1 MNDGWEV
8 RPLGEVL
15 SLNYGKPLS
24 PADRSPQGEFPAYG
38 ANGVKARTDKHLV
51 DQVSIIVGRKGSAGE
66 VLLSEERF
74 WPLDVTYYA
83 DFDRSRHNVVFL
95 FYLLS
100 SLNLPALA
108 KGVKPG
114 LNRNDVYAIEIPVPP
129 LAEQERIVRILDETL
144 GLLKAV
150 EVRLEE
156 TRIACMGVAP
166 ALWDEQMFRGEGY
179 AKAKLADVTQIKSGF
194 TLPKSL
200 EKPSGEIPYVKV
212 ADMNLTANR
221 EGIITSSRFVN
232 MSEVNP
238 AGLVPSGA
246 TVFPKRGGAILT
258 NKKRIVRTPIWLDL
272 NMMALIPGP
281 RLQPNYLFLFMLNLD
296 LRKINNGSSIPQI
309 NNYSIGPQ
317 PIEFPTDMNTQH
329 ALTERIMNVRAECAA
344 LDTGLVRK
352 LSAVTE
358 LRASVL
364 HQAFAGEL

>member
-1 MNDGWEV
+1 M
-8 RPLGEVL
+8 
-15 SLNYGKPLS
+15 SLNYGKPLD
-24 PADRSPQGEFPAYG
+24 PVDRDPQGQFPAYG
-38 ANGVKARTDKHLV
+38 ANGVKARTDKYLV

-95 FYLLS
+95 YYLMS

-114 LNRNDVYAIEIPVPP
+114 INRNDVYAIEVPVPP
-129 LAEQERIVRILDETL
+129 LAEQERIVQMLDEAL
-144 GLLKAV
+144 RLLQAV
-150 EVRLEE
+150 EDRLEE
-156 TRIACMGVAP
+156 TRIACLGIAP
-166 ALWDEQMFRGEGY
+166 ALWGEQMLSGKGY
-179 AKAKLADVTQIKSGF
+179 TKASLADVTQIKSGF
-194 TLPKSL
+194 TLPKTL
-200 EKPSGEIPYVKV
+200 EKSSGEIPYVKV

-221 EGIITSSRFVN
+221 EGIFTSSRFVN
-232 MSEVNP
+232 MSDVNP
-238 AGLVPSGA
+238 SGLIPPGA

-281 RLQPNYLFLFMLNLD
+281 RVQPEYLFLHMLNLD

-317 PIEFPTDMNTQH
+317 PIEFPPDLSIQH
-329 ALTERIMNVRAECAA
+329 AVTERIMTVRAECAELGA
-344 LDTGLVRK
+344 TLARRS
-352 LSAVTE
+352 SAVAE
-358 LRASVL
+358 LRASFL
-364 HQAFAGEL
+364 RHAFTGRL